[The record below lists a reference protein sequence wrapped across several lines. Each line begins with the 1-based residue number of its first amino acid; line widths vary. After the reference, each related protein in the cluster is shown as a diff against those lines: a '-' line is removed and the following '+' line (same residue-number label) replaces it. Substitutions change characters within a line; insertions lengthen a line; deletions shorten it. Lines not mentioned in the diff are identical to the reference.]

1 MTLDEYYM
9 KLALNQA
16 RLAACLGEVPVGAV
30 LVRSGRILA
39 VAHTRREIDKSAL
52 AHAEIL
58 AIAAGCREAGGW
70 RLFDSSLYVTLEP
83 CPMCA
88 GAILNARIDRVVYAA
103 TDPKAGS
110 LSSMMKMYQYPYN
123 HSPKV
128 MGGLL
133 AEESAKLLRDFFQTL
148 RKNK

>member
-1 MTLDEYYM
+1 
-9 KLALNQA
+9 
-16 RLAACLGEVPVGAV
+16 
-30 LVRSGRILA
+30 
-39 VAHTRREIDKSAL
+39 
-52 AHAEIL
+52 
-58 AIAAGCREAGGW
+58 
-70 RLFDSSLYVTLEP
+70 
-83 CPMCA
+83 MCA